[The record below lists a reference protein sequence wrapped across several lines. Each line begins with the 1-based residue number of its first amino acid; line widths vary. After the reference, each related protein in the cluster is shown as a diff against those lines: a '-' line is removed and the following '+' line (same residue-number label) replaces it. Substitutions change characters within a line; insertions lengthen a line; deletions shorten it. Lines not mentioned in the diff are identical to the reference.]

1 MYMSATFIKKS
12 IKIYAHCA
20 LSMGLFMTSSIVIAL
35 AITAYIIHAS
45 IKV

>member
-1 MYMSATFIKKS
+1 MSATFIKKA

-20 LSMGLFMTSSIVIAL
+20 LSMGLFMTSSIVITL
-35 AITAYIIHAS
+35 AIAAYIIYAS